1 MEAKLWLNTDEAF
14 IKVSKMVNVRIASV
28 SFIKGRTAL
37 MQSCL
42 GYSYV
47 SYLGE
52 IIAQHYNNL
61 QHVFRFNYP

>member
-14 IKVSKMVNVRIASV
+14 ITGSKMVNIRIASV
-28 SFIKGRTAL
+28 LYFKGRTAL

-42 GYSYV
+42 GYSYA
-47 SYLGE
+47 SDLGV
-52 IIAQHYNNL
+52 ITAHHYNNL